1 MSDELSHS
9 PEQTTAKDAPV
20 SVEQDDGNANDVS
33 AQATPAEPE
42 VAPIPAAQ
50 PAATDEAVE
59 DKAAGTEADAVAGAH
74 TEAEAATKAATEAA
88 VEAANAE
95 AEQSGLPKGSIAAV
109 GERLGQRV
117 AQVSEAAGDKVAHA
131 GEVAAARVAQVGGA
145 AGEKVAHA
153 GEAAGQRVIL
163 AVEAAEGTVTDAQ
176 TRAAQAKQRISQQ
189 AGQLASRIRH
199 STPPPVREKGARA
212 VDAVKKHPR
221 ETAVGSALVG
231 LVAVIRRRGKRS
243 GSGE

>member
-1 MSDELSHS
+1 M
-9 PEQTTAKDAPV
+9 
-20 SVEQDDGNANDVS
+20 
-33 AQATPAEPE
+33 
-42 VAPIPAAQ
+42 
-50 PAATDEAVE
+50 
-59 DKAAGTEADAVAGAH
+59 TEADSTAAADSA
-74 TEAEAATKAATEAA
+74 AEADPDTD
-88 VEAANAE
+88 AE
-95 AEQSGLPKGSIAAV
+95 ARQSGLPKGSIAAV

-117 AQVSEAAGDKVAHA
+117 AQASEAAGDKVAHV

-176 TRAAQAKQRISQQ
+176 TRAVQAKERITRQ
-189 AGQLASRIRH
+189 AGQLANRIRH
-199 STPPPVREKGARA
+199 SAPPPVREKGARA
-212 VDAVKKHPR
+212 VDVVKKHPR

-243 GSGE
+243 GNGE